1 MQTVLPALHAA
12 LAASLP
18 LVCFLTAVIWLAEV
32 ADRTGLAGRIAHVL
46 ARAAR
51 GSTARLY
58 VLVCLACAL
67 LTATLSLDGAV
78 VVMVPVILALVALGA
93 PGRPL
98 LLATIGVANA
108 FSIAL
113 VQGNPT
119 NLVVMTGLHLDPGTF
134 DATMIAPGT
143 AAALICAVVVAGRE
157 RSRLRGRVR
166 TGAAPALAPGA
177 TAAAAAL
184 VVAGIGEA
192 AAPAIGLAPWWPAC
206 AVAGAAAAVLLVRGV
221 ATPLPP
227 VPWRIGLLVTALA
240 TMLGV
245 AVRVAGLGT
254 VRLPAGSVWAML
266 AVTVAAAAVAA
277 TVNNLPAAVA
287 AGALLH
293 SGPAAFAV
301 LAGLS
306 VGALAG
312 SRGSVAT
319 VLVRERAGRPF
330 SAAIGDGYL
339 RLWPATALVAAAAAT
354 ALIWLSAVP
363 SA

>member
-1 MQTVLPALHAA
+1 
-12 LAASLP
+12 
-18 LVCFLTAVIWLAEV
+18 
-32 ADRTGLAGRIAHVL
+32 
-46 ARAAR
+46 
-51 GSTARLY
+51 LY

-78 VVMVPVILALVALGA
+78 VVMVPVILALVALGG
-93 PGRPL
+93 PGRAL

-108 FSIAL
+108 FSIAV

>member
-1 MQTVLPALHAA
+1 MPTLIHALHAA
-12 LAASLP
+12 LAASVP
-18 LVCFLTAVIWLAEV
+18 LMCFLTAVIWLAAI
-32 ADRTGLAGRIAHVL
+32 ADRTGLAGLIAHVL

-78 VVMVPVILALVALGA
+78 VVMVPVILALVMLGA

-119 NLVVMTGLHLDPGTF
+119 NLVVMTGLHLDPGSF

-143 AAALICAVVVAGRE
+143 AAALICAAVVCVRE
-157 RSRLRGRVR
+157 RSRLRGTVR
-166 TGAAPALAPGA
+166 AGEAPVLAPGA
-177 TAAAAAL
+177 AVAGAAL
-184 VVAGIGEA
+184 VAAGVGEA

-206 AVAGAAAAVLLVRGV
+206 VVAAAAAAVLLVRGV
-221 ATPLPP
+221 RPPLPA
-227 VPWRIGLLVTALA
+227 VPWRIGLLVTVLA
-240 TMLGV
+240 TALGV
-245 AVRVAGLGT
+245 AAQVAGLEA
-254 VRLPAGSVWAML
+254 VRLPSGSVWALL
-266 AVTVAAAAVAA
+266 AVTVAAAALAA

-319 VLVRERAGRPF
+319 LLVRDLAGRRF

-339 RLWPATALVAAAAAT
+339 RLWPATAIVAASVAT
-354 ALIWLSAVP
+354 ALIWFTTVP